1 MAPSADNREH
11 PRFALRS
18 NVRLTD
24 AEGRVRDV
32 YTRDLSHGGLYL
44 IVMDEPLP
52 AVDDV
57 VEVEAMDIED
67 PIPQRAVVVRVEP
80 GTGVA
85 IKFVE

>member
-1 MAPSADNREH
+1 MAPTADNREH

-44 IVMDEPLP
+44 LVMDAPLP
-52 AVDDV
+52 SIDDV
-57 VEVEAMDIED
+57 VEVEALDIED
-67 PIPQRAVVVRVEP
+67 PIPQRAVVVRVDL

-85 IKFVE
+85 IKFIE